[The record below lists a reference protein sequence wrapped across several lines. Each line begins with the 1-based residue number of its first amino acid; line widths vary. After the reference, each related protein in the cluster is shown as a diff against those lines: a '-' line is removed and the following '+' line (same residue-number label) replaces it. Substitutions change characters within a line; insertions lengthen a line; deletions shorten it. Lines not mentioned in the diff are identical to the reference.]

1 LLVSVAPSTSAQLG
15 RVVAAAEATDA
26 ATGLALL
33 TELPPSPRW
42 HAVRAELLA
51 RDHRYAEA
59 AAELTRAL
67 AEPSTEP
74 ERAHRER
81 RLRTFLTMTGE

>member
-1 LLVSVAPSTSAQLG
+1 
-15 RVVAAAEATDA
+15 VVAAAEATDA

-51 RDHRYAEA
+51 RDHRYVEA
-59 AAELTRAL
+59 AAELTKAL
-67 AEPSTEP
+67 AGPSTEP

-81 RLRTFLTMTGE
+81 RRRTFLTMAGE